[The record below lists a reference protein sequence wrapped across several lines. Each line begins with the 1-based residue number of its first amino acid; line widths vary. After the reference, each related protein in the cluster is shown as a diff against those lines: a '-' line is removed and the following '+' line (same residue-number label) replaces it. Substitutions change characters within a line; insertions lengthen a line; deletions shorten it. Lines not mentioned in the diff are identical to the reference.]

1 MSDDSELLQPGVL
14 PGDYTLD
21 RALVDRAVADLN
33 ALYTEKAMETA
44 VAIGTYVL
52 DNFFEG
58 DIWAFAQRRRAH
70 LSFRELSSHPD
81 LQLDH
86 VYLYRAVKLVEQ
98 LTALPEGV
106 TQHLSY
112 SHHVELLP
120 LRRVDSKARLA
131 RRAIERG
138 WTVRQLRTEVRAA
151 RKREVGGRTG
161 RPPLP
166 SWHRG
171 FKKVF
176 QGIDE
181 ALSEPVEAD
190 VFGSSEPD
198 RARAL
203 LDELDDKLARLGAYR
218 DELAKALED
227 ADGSG

>member
-1 MSDDSELLQPGVL
+1 MSDDAELLQPGTL
-14 PGDYTLD
+14 PGDTTLD
-21 RALVDRAVADLN
+21 RRLVDRAVADLN
-33 ALYTEKAMETA
+33 ALYTQRAMETA

-52 DNFFEG
+52 DNFFGG

-106 TQHLSY
+106 TEHLSY

-120 LRRVDSKARLA
+120 LRRVDNKARLA

-138 WTVRQLRTEVRAA
+138 WTVRQLRAEVRVA

-166 SWHRG
+166 AWHRG

-176 QGIDE
+176 KGIDE
-181 ALSEPVEAD
+181 AISEPVEPE
-190 VFGSSEPD
+190 VFGSYEPAK
-198 RARAL
+198 AREL
-203 LDELDDKLARLGAYR
+203 VEELDEKLARLEAYR
-218 DELAKALED
+218 DELVKALDQQAE
-227 ADGSG
+227 S